1 MTKKSKRS
9 KTKKHES
16 GIGDEELLAKIVEE
30 KEREALLGSY
40 RSQIDLAARAAVRS
54 AGMFKEAIRMRAR
67 LAVVLGDTSL
77 VVAKISSEIL
87 DGKYVPGSPQL
98 ESTAR
103 VFDLAVA
110 DTNAVKSSLEYFTA
124 QVNALDVTWKVANRG
139 DKIAAFRA
147 LRDVSRGILI
157 DTNEEIRKLW
167 RYVCLAWGRYDNVGP
182 KISLWQP
189 QLDATREEK
198 FKFDEGTKT
207 WKYENEDGSW
217 TTMDV
222 RAAFAAYDR
231 VSKSSTCG
239 KTSES
244 AK

>member
-9 KTKKHES
+9 KAKKHES
-16 GIGDEELLAKIVEE
+16 GIGDEELLAKIVEK

-40 RSQIDLAARAAVRS
+40 RSQIDLAVRAAVRS
-54 AGMFKEAIRMRAR
+54 AGMFKEAIRVRAR

-103 VFDLAVA
+103 VFDLAVT
-110 DTNAVKSSLEYFTA
+110 DTNAVKGSLEYFTA

-147 LRDVSRGILI
+147 LRDVSRVILC
-157 DTNEEIRKLW
+157 DENEEIRKLW
-167 RYVCLAWGRYDNVGP
+167 RYVCLAWGRYDNAGP
-182 KISLWQP
+182 KIALWQP
-189 QLDATREEK
+189 SLDATKEEK
-198 FKFDEGTKT
+198 FKFDEGTDS
-207 WKYENEDGSW
+207 WSYEREDGTSA
-217 TTMDV
+217 TLDV
-222 RAAFAAYDR
+222 RSTFSAGAAL
-231 VSKSSTCG
+231 K
-239 KTSES
+239 
-244 AK
+244 